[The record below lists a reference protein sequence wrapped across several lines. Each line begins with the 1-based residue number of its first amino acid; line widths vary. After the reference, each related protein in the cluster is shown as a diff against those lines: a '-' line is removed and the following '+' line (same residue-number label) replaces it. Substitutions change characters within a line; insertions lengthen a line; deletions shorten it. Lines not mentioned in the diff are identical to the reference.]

1 MIKYLD
7 KTGLKYY
14 TQRLKSSYFNYID
27 AMRSGA
33 SKDVVLPV
41 ITNETWTI
49 KDASGTTKTQ
59 TTKPDD
65 LETGHTIKWSGS
77 WKWTAD
83 ANRQNPKTASGT
95 WGSTIPESG
104 IASELHSTPDFKVP
118 TGATIATVK
127 VTAVRSGGVEFKDN
141 SIVPIIGGNHIHTA
155 TVTEPV
161 INTAYKYYGYITKK
175 TGLTE
180 ADIKALSKVRSTA
193 TALTVNNFNNT
204 DKYWAYAYL
213 KNSTGSNKISS
224 FEVSGEGKYD
234 LNNIFGTQAPQEITI
249 KNSAGT
255 SQTYFLYVMQDTS
268 KFTADQTITIK

>member
-1 MIKYLD
+1 MTKYLD
-7 KTGLKYY
+7 ETGLKHY
-14 TQRLKSSYFNYID
+14 TEKLKSSYFDYVD
-27 AMRSGA
+27 AMRSSA
-33 SKDVVLPV
+33 SKDVVQPV

-49 KDASGTTKTQ
+49 KDASGTIKTQ
-59 TTKPDD
+59 ATKPTD

-77 WKWTAD
+77 WKWTTSAD
-83 ANRQNPKTASGT
+83 RQNPKTAAGT
-95 WGSTIPESG
+95 WGNTIPASG
-104 IASELHSTPDFKVP
+104 TASSLYSTPDFKVP
-118 TGATIATVK
+118 AGAQIATVT
-127 VTAVRSGGVEFKDN
+127 VTAPKSGGIELKN
-141 SIVPIIGGNHIHTA
+141 NNIVPITGGSHTHTV

-161 INTAYKYYGYITKK
+161 INTAYKYYGYVTKK

-180 ADIKALSKVRSTA
+180 AEIKALTKQRSTA

-224 FEVSGEGKYD
+224 FEVSGDGKYD
-234 LNNIFGTQAPQEITI
+234 LNNIFGTQAPQEIII

-268 KFTADQTITIK
+268 KFTAGQTITIS

>member
-1 MIKYLD
+1 MTKYLD
-7 KTGLKYY
+7 ETGLKHY
-14 TQRLKSSYFNYID
+14 TQKLKSSYFDYVD
-27 AMRSGA
+27 AMRSSA

-49 KDASGTTKTQ
+49 KDASGTIKTQ
-59 TTKPDD
+59 TTKPTD

-83 ANRQNPKTASGT
+83 ANRQNPKTAAGT
-95 WGSTIPESG
+95 WGPTIPASG
-104 IASELHSTPDFKVP
+104 TVSSSYSTPDFKVP
-118 TGATIATVK
+118 TGAEIATVT
-127 VTAVRSGGVEFKDN
+127 VTAVKSGGVELIHN
-141 SIVPIIGGNHIHTA
+141 NIVPIIGGNHVHKA
-155 TVTEPV
+155 TVTEPI
-161 INTAYKYYGYITKK
+161 INTPYKYYGYVTKK

-180 ADIKALSKVRSTA
+180 ADIKTLSKVRSTA
-193 TALTVNNFNNT
+193 TALTVNDFNNT

-224 FEVSGEGKYD
+224 FEVSGDGKYD

-268 KFTADQTITIK
+268 KFTAGQTITIK